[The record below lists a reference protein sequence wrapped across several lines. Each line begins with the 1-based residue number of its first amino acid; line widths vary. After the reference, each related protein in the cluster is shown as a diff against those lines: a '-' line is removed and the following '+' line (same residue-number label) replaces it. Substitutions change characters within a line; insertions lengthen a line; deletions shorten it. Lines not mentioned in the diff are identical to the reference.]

1 MYTVVSYKK
10 QIFLGWR
17 RAYSWSLKCS
27 KPQSQKFQTF
37 DSLRNQKFLIRFT
50 SWNLPFFYF
59 RSSIHFVAV
68 QLLSHV
74 QLFTTQW
81 TAACQAS
88 LSFTI
93 SQNLFKLMSIESGMP
108 FKHLIFCCP
117 LLLLPSIFPS
127 IRDFKNGSALC
138 LRWPKYWSFSL
149 SISPSNDYSE
159 LISFELTGW
168 ISLQSKGFS
177 RAFSS
182 TTIWKHQF
190 FDTQPLSGPAVASL
204 HDYWKDHS
212 FDCISSVQFSCS
224 VMFDSLRPHELQHA
238 RPPCPLPTPR
248 VHPNS
253 CPLSR
258 WCHPAISVSV
268 VPFSSCLQFLPAS
281 ESFPM
286 IQLFT

>member
-1 MYTVVSYKK
+1 MFKASEPEISDLWQFKK
-10 QIFLGWR
+10 SEISHSIYFLEFTFLW
-17 RAYSWSLKCS
+17 LQVLHTLCCCS
-27 KPQSQKFQTF
+27 VAKSCPTLYDPMDCSMPGFSVLHYLPEFVQT
-37 DSLRNQKFLIRFT
+37 
-50 SWNLPFFYF
+50 
-59 RSSIHFVAV
+59 
-68 QLLSHV
+68 HV
-74 QLFTTQW
+74 HW
-81 TAACQAS
+81 VRDAIQAS
-88 LSFTI
+88 
-93 SQNLFKLMSIESGMP
+93 
-108 FKHLIFCCP
+108 H
-117 LLLLPSIFPS
+117 LLLPPSPPSIFPS

-258 WCHPAISVSV
+258 WCHPAILFSV